1 MIAMKRDATTY
12 KKTKIIAT
20 IGPASEPYIES
31 LLRSGVNGVR
41 LNFSH
46 GDYATHK
53 KNLTIARK
61 ASRDLERGLAIIQDL
76 SGPKIRLGELPED
89 GIKISRGDMVGI
101 SYSDDYD
108 SELGILPSQYDFAND
123 VSTGEHIFLRD
134 GQIKLVVK
142 SVRGGIVTA
151 KALNGGTVMSH
162 HGINLPDTKFKRSV
176 ITPKDRED
184 IAFAIHEDVDYV
196 ALSFIQS
203 ASTIKELR
211 RLLKPALQPVHII
224 AKIETKAA
232 IENIEEIIA
241 AADAV
246 MIARGDLGVEIGAEN
261 VPIVGRRIIELARA
275 AHKPVIM
282 ATQMLE
288 SMMTS
293 TQPSR
298 AEANDVSTAVLLG
311 VDCVMLSGE
320 TAIGKFPV
328 ETVQMMKRII
338 LKAEQYA
345 TSGTINL
352 NFTSSDTGAA
362 EISTPVSSK
371 PNLQKIHDTTR
382 IVFEQHQTESNRKAR
397 DGDRIAASV
406 SLAAITLAEQIP
418 AKLIVAETLTGH
430 TAYSISSLRP
440 SAPIIMASPD
450 RHVCNKLSIVWG
462 GKPTL
467 VPKQQ
472 AISELILDEYKKRGS
487 IRKGDYVVSAFGK
500 HHSVAGGT
508 DTVRILKVE

>member
-1 MIAMKRDATTY
+1 MKRDATTY

-20 IGPASEPYIES
+20 IGPASEGHIPS
-31 LLRSGVNGVR
+31 LLKSGVNGIR

-46 GDYATHK
+46 GSYATHK
-53 KNLTIARK
+53 KNLTIARQ
-61 ASRDLERGLAIIQDL
+61 ASRELARGLAIIQDL
-76 SGPKIRLGELPED
+76 SGPKIRLGDLPEG
-89 GIKISRGDMVGI
+89 GITIKRGDMVGF
-101 SYSDDYD
+101 SFEDDYD
-108 SELGILPSQYDFAND
+108 EEIGLLPSQYDFSHE
-123 VSTGEHIFLRD
+123 VSVGEHLFLRD
-134 GQIKLVVK
+134 GQIKLVIK
-142 SVRGGIVTA
+142 SIKGGIVTA
-151 KALNGGTVMSH
+151 KALNAGTVMTH
-162 HGINLPDTKFKRSV
+162 HGINLPDTTFKNSV

-184 IAFAIHEDVDYV
+184 IAFALKEDVDYV

-203 ASTIKELR
+203 AANVKELR
-211 RLLKPALQPVHII
+211 RLLRPAPQPIHII

-232 IENIEEIIA
+232 INNIEEIIE
-241 AADAV
+241 AADAI
-246 MIARGDLGVEIGAEN
+246 MIARGDLGIEIGAEN
-261 VPIVGRRIIELARA
+261 VPIVGRRIIELARS

-311 VDCVMLSGE
+311 VDSVMLSGE

-345 TSGTINL
+345 ISGMINL
-352 NFTSSDTGAA
+352 SFSSSEDSTSELQTAY
-362 EISTPVSSK
+362 VSK

-382 IVFEQHQTESNRKAR
+382 IVFEQHQIEANLKENT
-397 DGDRIAASV
+397 DQRIAASV

-418 AKLIVAETLTGH
+418 AKLILAETLTGH

-450 RHVCNKLSIVWG
+450 RHVCNKLAIVWG

-467 VPKQQ
+467 VPRQQ
-472 AISELILDEYKKRGS
+472 AVSELVLAEYKERGS

-500 HHSVAGGT
+500 HHGITGGT
-508 DTVRILKVE
+508 DTVRILRVE